1 MVSVS
6 CTLKPFCC
14 GNGLCELYSK
24 TTKISTDGVIDV
36 NYSPP
41 SVVDWAVSLIRR
53 GDFVGICD
61 RRIGAPNLNPTVAS
75 RIELI
80 KEKEVESF
88 YVHILILRS
97 TLVYCLSLKNNFENE
112 K

>member
-1 MVSVS
+1 MVSMS
-6 CTLKPFCC
+6 CTPKPFCC

-24 TTKISTDGVIDV
+24 TTKISTGGVIDV
-36 NYSPP
+36 NYSPL
-41 SVVDWAVSLIRR
+41 SVVDWAVPLIRR

-61 RRIGAPNLNPTVAS
+61 WRIGAPNPNPTVTS
-75 RIELI
+75 RIRLI
-80 KEKEVESF
+80 KKKEVESF
-88 YVHILILRS
+88 SVHILILRS